1 MENGITATGYIQHHI
16 TNLVYGKL
24 PAGYVLHDGTV
35 LHHSTWTFAHSLA
48 DIQAMGFMSIDVDTM
63 GWSIVLGII
72 FCGLF
77 YWQAKKAHAGV
88 PRGVLSFV
96 EYIMVVFA
104 VNRVKEAYPRESK
117 LIAPLALTIF
127 CWVFLM
133 NLMDLVPVDW
143 LPLAAAKISGVHE
156 LHFRVVPSTDPNITF
171 AMALSV
177 FILIIYYSIKFK
189 GIGGFIAE
197 LTLHP
202 FSSKNKLLQVL
213 LIPANFILEG
223 VSLVAKPVS
232 LSLRL
237 FGNIYAGELIFILI
251 AMLGLWQ
258 FPAYFVW
265 FIFHILIIILQA
277 FIFMMLSIVYLS
289 MAVEHH

>member
-72 FCGLF
+72 FCCFF
-77 YWQAKKAHAGV
+77 YWVGRKAHPGV

-96 EYIMVVFA
+96 EYITVVFSI
-104 VNRVKEAYPRESK
+104 NRVKEAYPRESS
-117 LIAPLALTIF
+117 LMGPLALTIF

-133 NLMDLVPVDW
+133 NLMDMVPVDW

-171 AMALSV
+171 AMSLSV
-177 FILIIYYSIKFK
+177 FILIIFYSIKFK

-197 LTLHP
+197 LTLQP
-202 FSSKNKLLQVL
+202 FSAKNPFVQMLF
-213 LIPANFILEG
+213 IPANLILEG
-223 VSLVAKPVS
+223 VSLIAKPVS

-251 AMLGLWQ
+251 AMLGVWQ
-258 FPAYFVW
+258 TVPYAVW
-265 FIFHILIIILQA
+265 FIFHILIITLQA
-277 FIFMMLSIVYLS
+277 FIFTMLTIVYLS
-289 MAVEHH
+289 MAAEHH